1 MIERT
6 LTVTVNNS
14 TSSLNEKLVFYAR
27 DRGILIHF
35 IIKDVKY
42 MFSNSTILGSLEPP
56 LRAEI
61 YALKPDGKTVI
72 KFDSVTISNNTVDF
86 VLTETLTDQADEI
99 GFYTLQII
107 IYSDSDNARLAIPP
121 FQFEVKETL
130 VDNSVVTGLST
141 LDNGDYELTGESE
154 YNEELIGELFDENGL
169 LVTEKL
175 LFAEGEVITSQKLNN
190 IVYAMKYL
198 SELINTDNE

>member
-6 LTVTVNNS
+6 LTVTVSNN

-42 MFSNSTILGSLEPP
+42 IFSNSSILGSLEPP

-61 YALKPDGKTVI
+61 YALKPDGKSVI
-72 KFDSVTISNNTVDF
+72 RFDSVTISNNTVDF
-86 VLTETLTDQADEI
+86 MLTESLTDQTDEI

-107 IYSDSDNARLAIPP
+107 IYSDNDNARLAIPP

-130 VDNSVVTGLST
+130 VDQNAVAGVST
-141 LDNGDYELTGESE
+141 LNNGDYKLLGGSE
-154 YNEELIGELFDENGL
+154 YNREEIENLFDENGVL
-169 LVTEKL
+169 IPDTL
-175 LFAEGEVITSQKLNN
+175 LFQEGEVITSEKLNN
-190 IVYAMKYL
+190 IVYAMQYL
-198 SELINTDNE
+198 SELINKE